1 MSRTLYLYVDESGTP
16 GQADKDNFM
25 LGAFLTETPISR
37 NLIDKALNNLKKDNK
52 NTAKD
57 RKTIARSYFHASEDS
72 PDAHSHLCTQIR
84 EISYPCEFF
93 FDVINKDLLSQK
105 DTRDIGAAAK
115 MHRHLLSII
124 SVHFTQGHFDTIEF
138 FIAERQGSFEK
149 HDKEQWTNDFIEAMV
164 YSAIK
169 TPQIPI
175 SLPEFHVTVTDG
187 ALPGIQVCDFVLWAV
202 QRAVHRN
209 DSTWFNR
216 SGLLMSSSYRIDND
230 PLYGNNYYLN
240 DYISNN
246 ILLPLESIPKPS
258 DLEKHWTQNGIYN
271 GMVNIELQLRSLA
284 NQIDC
289 IKNTMLKDRLI
300 YLIPKLEE
308 VKLHKNIIIEMA
320 KLYLLLADQIPFYDK
335 NDESQIE
342 LVYHYKKICSKTA
355 DFYHISWVKFCND
368 WRNVRQWIYEND
380 KKIFWD
386 SAKEI

>member
-1 MSRTLYLYVDESGTP
+1 MDVFDIEVNE
-16 GQADKDNFM
+16 KDPKKLIEVIKAIAPTF
-25 LGAFLTETPISR
+25 GGI
-37 NLIDKALNNLKKDNK
+37 NLEDIKAPECFEVEQTLKKELD
-52 NTAKD
+52 
-57 RKTIARSYFHASEDS
+57 IPVFH
-72 PDAHSHLCTQIR
+72 R
-84 EISYPCEFF
+84 
-93 FDVINKDLLSQK
+93 
-105 DTRDIGAAAK
+105 
-115 MHRHLLSII
+115 
-124 SVHFTQGHFDTIEF
+124 
-138 FIAERQGSFEK
+138 
-149 HDKEQWTNDFIEAMV
+149 
-164 YSAIK
+164 
-169 TPQIPI
+169 
-175 SLPEFHVTVTDG
+175 
-187 ALPGIQVCDFVLWAV
+187 

-216 SGLLMSSSYRIDND
+216 SGLLMSSSYRIDNN

-320 KLYLLLADQIPFYDK
+320 KLYLLLA
-335 NDESQIE
+335 
-342 LVYHYKKICSKTA
+342 A
-355 DFYHISWVKFCND
+355 KFLFMIKMMNHKLNLFIIT
-368 WRNVRQWIYEND
+368 RRYVAKQLTFIIFHGLNSAMTGEMSVNGFTRMTR
-380 KKIFWD
+380 KFFWD